1 MTKTSSTHENQAHT
15 DGVRPGSERAFG
27 LVFSAVFAIIA
38 LFPLIE
44 GSPIR
49 IWSVWSAAGFLVV
62 ALAIPNVLKPL
73 NIIWFKFGLILH
85 KIVNPVIMGLLFF
98 LTITPTGLIMRA
110 LGKDPLRLKKDPD
123 AETYWISRT
132 PPGPEPK
139 TMKNQF

>member
-15 DGVRPGSERAFG
+15 DDVRPGSERAFG

-49 IWSVWSAAGFLVV
+49 IWSVWSAAVFLVV

-110 LGKDPLRLKKDPD
+110 LRKDPLRLKKDPD